1 MPSRP
6 VGPRATD
13 MASPQLGKVGSGS
26 GVAVRSTGVPA
37 VGNGSEP
44 FPGHAMPT
52 GLETTVPVPEPAI
65 ARLTVNSWRN
75 LATMVWLV
83 VTVTVQV
90 PCPEHGAVSH
100 PSNM

>member
-1 MPSRP
+1 M
-6 VGPRATD
+6 
-13 MASPQLGKVGSGS
+13 SPLQLEKIDPAS
-26 GVAVRSTGVPA
+26 GVAVRVTDVPPL
-37 VGNGSEP
+37 GNGSEQS
-44 FPGHAMPT
+44 PGHAMPT